1 MKDSV
6 LNEFFDELEVI
17 STSKLCYFEDDD
29 ISAFKP
35 VKGIPGYEIYED
47 GRVWSNKR
55 GQFLTP
61 NVSGTN
67 RYPKIKLYAN
77 GKQKTFPLHKLVA
90 ETFIPTKLKHP
101 AFDTREWEALPLKA
115 RQVIQSE
122 FQVDHRDGNPENYH
136 LSNLRWC
143 TSQENRDYYYT
154 EQRYL

>member
-29 ISAFKP
+29 MCEFKP

-55 GQFLTP
+55 GKFLTP
-61 NVSGTN
+61 NISGGR
-67 RYPKIKLYAN
+67 RYPKVNMMLN
-77 GKQKTFPLHKLVA
+77 GSKKMGVVHKLVA
-90 ETFIPTKLKHP
+90 EAFIPKPKHP
-101 AFDTREWEALPLKA
+101 AFKTREWRALPLKV

-122 FQVDHRDGNPENYH
+122 FQVDHKDGNPENYH
-136 LSNLRWC
+136 RSNLRWC

-154 EQRYL
+154 EQQYL